1 VTPDPGRLAVV
12 DLGSNS
18 VRLFLC
24 EGLVDGAPAGE
35 RTTTV
40 TGLRRGAAADGSIA
54 PEALARLDACLEG
67 YARRRDAFGA
77 GRTVVAGTSAVR
89 DAPDRRRIEG
99 IVAERMGVPLL
110 VLSGDE
116 EAACAFAGARLGVDG
131 DAEILVVDIGGGS
144 TELVRGG
151 PAGPAGTVSLQLGA
165 VRQTERHLHTDPPT
179 RRELDALADEA
190 REMVAGGLGR
200 IGGAPPVVVGV
211 AGTITTLAA
220 VELGRYDPEAVH
232 RHVLSRDA
240 VAALTDRLAA
250 LPVAERREVAGLEPD
265 RAPVIVAGGVIARVV
280 LEVAGAAALRVSE
293 RDILDGIALRALA
306 PRPAGTF
313 RDDRSLDSK
322 G

>member
-1 VTPDPGRLAVV
+1 VRPDAGRLAVV

-35 RTTTV
+35 RTTIV
-40 TGLRRGAAADGSIA
+40 TGLRRGAAADDSIA
-54 PEALARLDACLEG
+54 PEALARLDDCLEA

-89 DAPDRRRIEG
+89 DAPDRSRIEA
-99 IVAERMGVPLL
+99 IVRKRMGVPLT

-116 EAACAFAGARLGVDG
+116 EAACAFAGARLGVAG
-131 DAEILVVDIGGGS
+131 DADILVVDIGGGS

-151 PAGPAGTVSLQLGA
+151 PDGPSGIVSLQLGA
-165 VRQTERHLHTDPPT
+165 VRQTERHLHSDPPA
-179 RRELDALADEA
+179 REELAALADEA
-190 REMVAGGLGR
+190 RGMVADGLAG
-200 IGGAPPVVVGV
+200 IGGPEPVVVGV

-232 RHVLSRDA
+232 RHRLTRDA

-280 LEVAGAAALRVSE
+280 LEVAGADALTVSE
-293 RDILDGIALRALA
+293 RDILDGIAMRALD
-306 PRPAGTF
+306 PSGGEF
-313 RDDRSLDSK
+313 RS
-322 G
+322 

>member
-1 VTPDPGRLAVV
+1 VRPDPGRLAVV

-35 RTTTV
+35 RTTIV
-40 TGLRRGAAADGSIA
+40 TGLRRGAAADDSIA
-54 PEALARLDACLEG
+54 PEALARLDDCLEA

-89 DAPDRRRIEG
+89 DAPDRSRIEA
-99 IVAERMGVPLL
+99 IVRKRMGVPLT

-116 EAACAFAGARLGVDG
+116 EAACAFAGARLGVAG
-131 DAEILVVDIGGGS
+131 DADILVVDIGGGS

-151 PAGPAGTVSLQLGA
+151 PGGPSGIVSLQLGA
-165 VRQTERHLHTDPPT
+165 VRQTERHLHSDPPA
-179 RRELDALADEA
+179 REELAALADEA
-190 REMVAGGLGR
+190 RGMVADGLAG
-200 IGGAPPVVVGV
+200 IGGPAPIVVGV

-232 RHVLSRDA
+232 RHRLTRDA

-280 LEVAGAAALRVSE
+280 LEVAGADALTVSE
-293 RDILDGIALRALA
+293 RDILDGIAMRALD
-306 PRPAGTF
+306 PSGGEF
-313 RDDRSLDSK
+313 RS
-322 G
+322 

>member
-1 VTPDPGRLAVV
+1 VRPDAGRLAVV

-35 RTTTV
+35 RTTIV
-40 TGLRRGAAADGSIA
+40 TGLRRGAAADDSIA
-54 PEALARLDACLEG
+54 PEALARLDDCLVA

-77 GRTVVAGTSAVR
+77 ARTVVAGTSAVR
-89 DAPDRRRIEG
+89 DAPDRSRIEA
-99 IVAERMGVPLL
+99 IVRERMGVPLT

-131 DAEILVVDIGGGS
+131 DADILVVDIGGGS

-151 PAGPAGTVSLQLGA
+151 SSGPSGIVSLQLGA
-165 VRQTERHLHTDPPT
+165 VRQTERHLHSDPPG
-179 RRELDALADEA
+179 RDELAALADEA
-190 REMVAGGLGR
+190 RGMIADGLAG
-200 IGGAPPVVVGV
+200 IGGPAPIVVGV

-220 VELGRYDPEAVH
+220 VELGRYDPEEIH
-232 RHVLSRDA
+232 RHRLTRDA

-280 LEVAGAAALRVSE
+280 LQVAGTDAMTVSE
-293 RDILDGIALRALA
+293 RDILDGIAMRALD
-306 PRPAGTF
+306 PSGGEF
-313 RDDRSLDSK
+313 RS
-322 G
+322 